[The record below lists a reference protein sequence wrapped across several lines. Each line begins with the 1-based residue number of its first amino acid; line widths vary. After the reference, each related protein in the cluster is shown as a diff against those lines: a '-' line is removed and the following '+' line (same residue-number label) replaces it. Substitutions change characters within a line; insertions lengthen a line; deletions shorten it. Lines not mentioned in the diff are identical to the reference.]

1 MFDNQYIELLKEVAG
16 ENNKY
21 VIRTYGC
28 QMNEHD
34 SEQVKFILDYSG
46 LEETDDIEYADFIIL
61 NTCAIR
67 GTAENKVFGFLG
79 SLKNLKEKNKNLK
92 IIVSGCLPK
101 LEEALDNFLKKY
113 SHVDVLMGTANY
125 NMLPELIYKS
135 FYEKKTIVDI
145 SDQYNLESS
154 ELNYS
159 RLYTHKSFVNITYG
173 CNNFCS
179 YCIVPYTRGR
189 ERSRPLEDIVKEVE
203 SLAKDGV
210 KEVTLLGQNVNSYGK
225 TLENKPTFTD
235 LLYEINKI
243 KGLERIRFM
252 TSHPKDISDELIESY
267 GKLDKLSNHLHLP
280 VQSGSNKVLKDMNR
294 RYTRESYLEKIDKIK
309 SINPNIGL
317 TTDIIVGFPGETDE
331 DFEDTIDLVKKVRYD
346 SVFTFLYSPREGTPA
361 AKREDQIPHELKME
375 RFNRL
380 NDEINKIALEK
391 NKKYKDKIVKVL
403 VDEVSKNDENTL
415 SGRTD
420 TFKLVNFKGD
430 KNLIGEIVDVKITDV
445 GTFTLDGIQI

>member
-46 LEETDDIEYADFIIL
+46 LEETDDIEDADFIIL